1 MIWVD
6 PISSNDAFEITNGN
20 KINSRQKLIKISTLV
35 FSRILDQM
43 KSCISIFNR
52 KIDQNF
58 TQAPWHPKKD
68 LKRHWW
74 NILMHLTTRNFYP
87 MVLQL
92 NACNEMHTWPS
103 HLRHEEK
110 CNECLPMYFWFCP
123 IELIWQFSLFE
134 ILFKITKNNVRQK
147 NLFHR
152 W

>member
-1 MIWVD
+1 M
-6 PISSNDAFEITNGN
+6 
-20 KINSRQKLIKISTLV
+20 
-35 FSRILDQM
+35 
-43 KSCISIFNR
+43 NR
-52 KIDQNF
+52 FIAQNF
-58 TQAPWHPKKD
+58 TQAPWNPKKD
-68 LKRHWW
+68 LKLRLWW
-74 NILMHLTTRNFYP
+74 NILMNLTTRNFYP

-147 NLFHR
+147 KLFFTNDNKMQTSEIEILKQFLIFYQVATIISYYEYIG
-152 W
+152 